1 MATPNSPTAPEN
13 RPVEPDAGTI
23 TRAAKSNLA
32 FALACLPKERRRD
45 TVTFY
50 AFCRTID
57 DLADD
62 EGQPVEKKA
71 AGLAEWREG
80 IERGFPNPTALQAS
94 VTELRDRYQ
103 IPTELFSELIR
114 GCEMD
119 LRPQRFGTW
128 QDLSGYTHRVA
139 CVVGLISLYLF
150 GCKDPESKQY
160 AVALG
165 HALQLTNILRDVAED
180 LANGVRIYLPLA
192 DLARFQYTE
201 RDLIGRVHDG
211 RFLAAMNYQADRAE
225 GFFQEAG
232 RHLTAT
238 DRSALVSAEIMR
250 EIYHTL
256 LDKMRADGFRVF
268 DRRYRLSRPRKL
280 AIFSKK
286 LLREKFTHSR

>member
-1 MATPNSPTAPEN
+1 MMASAPANN
-13 RPVEPDAGTI
+13 RPPGSEAGTI

-32 FALACLPKERRRD
+32 FALACLPRERRHD

-57 DLADD
+57 DLADAED
-62 EGQPVEKKA
+62 RPLAEKA
-71 AGLAEWREG
+71 AALGGWREG
-80 IERGFPNPTALQAS
+80 LEAGFAAPDPLQAA
-94 VTELRDRYQ
+94 VVELRERHGL
-103 IPTELFSELIR
+103 PTELFVELIR

-119 LRPQRFGTW
+119 LRPQRFATW
-128 QDLSGYTHRVA
+128 EELRGYTHRVA
-139 CVVGLISLYLF
+139 CVVGLISIRLF
-150 GCKDPESKQY
+150 GCTDPESEKY

-201 RDLIGRVHDG
+201 RDLIGRVYDG
-211 RFLAAMNYQADRAE
+211 RFLAAMNYQAERAE

-232 RHLTAT
+232 EHLCAT
-238 DRSALVSAEIMR
+238 DRAALMPAEIMR

-256 LDKMRADGFRVF
+256 LDKMRAGGFRVF
-268 DRRYRLSRPRKL
+268 DRRYRLSKPRKI
-280 AIFSKK
+280 AIFSKQ
-286 LLREKFTHSR
+286 LISGKFIHSR